1 MAGRKGLVSDLE
13 RQAAEQAAPAKP
25 PRPICRTVGC
35 PQPAMNGFT
44 HCQACDERIRHE
56 AAEARC
62 RELGLTTVAERKA
75 YCRRMMKQSFAPP
88 SFERWA
94 NHITQAGV
102 DTLVR
107 MGTKGDEQVLR
118 RFRAM
123 AVIDEH
129 NELIP
134 QEKRADVRAAIEARV
149 RAERERI
156 EAMLKAQGV
165 VRREPEVHE

>member
-1 MAGRKGLVSDLE
+1 MLGFAH
-13 RQAAEQAAPAKP
+13 
-25 PRPICRTVGC
+25 CR
-35 PQPAMNGFT
+35 
-44 HCQACDERIRHE
+44 ACDERIRHE

-75 YCRRMMKQSFAPP
+75 YCRRMMKQTFAPP

-129 NELIP
+129 NQLIP
-134 QEKRADVRAAIEARV
+134 HEKRAEVRAAIEARV